1 MKLLS
6 RQEYNLILRSLD
18 YYDTFMTKRDK
29 QIREDLE
36 DKLYYN
42 LYNPKDGVAQT
53 NVNLSALYDI
63 KTEKDLSEVVEDE
76 NLELPDLSNNL
87 DNKPVIENGQYIPF

>member
-6 RQEYNLILRSLD
+6 RREYNLILRSLD
-18 YYDTFMTKRDK
+18 KYELYMNAKEK
-29 QIREDLE
+29 ELSEKLQ

-63 KTEKDLSEVVEDE
+63 KTEKDLS
-76 NLELPDLSNNL
+76 L
-87 DNKPVIENGQYIPF
+87 

>member
-1 MKLLS
+1 MQLLT

-18 YYDTFMTKRDK
+18 KYDVFMTKRDK
-29 QIREDLE
+29 EIRENLE

-53 NVNLSALYDI
+53 NVDLSALYDI
-63 KTEKDLSEVVEDE
+63 KTEKDLSEFDTPLAE
-76 NLELPDLSNNL
+76 
-87 DNKPVIENGQYIPF
+87 QYGG

>member
-1 MKLLS
+1 MKLLT

-18 YYDTFMTKRDK
+18 KYDVFMTKRDK
-29 QIREDLE
+29 EIREDLE

-53 NVNLSALYDI
+53 N
-63 KTEKDLSEVVEDE
+63 T
-76 NLELPDLSNNL
+76 ELPDF
-87 DNKPVIENGQYIPF
+87 DNKVKSLNFRS